1 MGLKSISNY
10 FKELI
15 KDPNLEQNI
24 NLEKEAK
31 LVADKHRLTKYIEL
45 SDNKNNNAVFSG
57 KKHQRI
63 LLNYRFILPS
73 IQVLPIK
80 S

>member
-24 NLEKEAK
+24 SLEKEAK
-31 LVADKHRLTKYIEL
+31 LIADKHQLTKYMEL
-45 SDNKNNNAVFSG
+45 SDNKNNNAV
-57 KKHQRI
+57 R
-63 LLNYRFILPS
+63 
-73 IQVLPIK
+73 
-80 S
+80 

>member
-10 FKELI
+10 FKDLI
-15 KDPNLEQNI
+15 KEPNLEQNI

-31 LVADKHRLTKYIEL
+31 LIADKHRLTKYMEL

-57 KKHQRI
+57 RI

-80 S
+80 N

>member
-10 FKELI
+10 FEELI

-31 LVADKHRLTKYIEL
+31 LIADKHRLTKYMEL

-57 KKHQRI
+57 KKTSKNITQ
-63 LLNYRFILPS
+63 LYQL
-73 IQVLPIK
+73 
-80 S
+80 

>member
-15 KDPNLEQNI
+15 KDPNLEHNI

-31 LVADKHRLTKYIEL
+31 LIADKHQLTKYMEL
-45 SDNKNNNAVFSG
+45 SDNKNNNAVFSDQ
-57 KKHQRI
+57 KTSKNITQ
-63 LLNYRFILPS
+63 LY
-73 IQVLPIK
+73 Q
-80 S
+80 